1 MRCII
6 LTHLLNRYL
15 NSAALVADAGH
26 SLSGEFPSSMPTI
39 YGHNDVYTN
48 SRPDLIADLVTLF
61 TLIFSMRPP
70 SPRYPL
76 GYGKFES
83 LGTITVSIFLLLG
96 GLGIGLHSWG
106 LLSQTLQTTLSNNK
120 ELPSW
125 LANLLHSLISVSS
138 IDPHEHGHSHSPGMG
153 EGESLSPSAILFPL
167 FGILVKE
174 YLYRA
179 TKKVA
184 EEQNSSVLMAN
195 AMHHRS
201 DAYSS
206 IVTIVAILG
215 SLIWESVPVDPLGGK
230 SILIP

>member
-1 MRCII
+1 M
-6 LTHLLNRYL
+6 
-15 NSAALVADAGH
+15 
-26 SLSGEFPSSMPTI
+26 
-39 YGHNDVYTN
+39 
-48 SRPDLIADLVTLF
+48 
-61 TLIFSMRPP
+61 
-70 SPRYPL
+70 
-76 GYGKFES
+76 
-83 LGTITVSIFLLLG
+83 
-96 GLGIGLHSWG
+96 HSWG

-125 LANLLHSLISVSS
+125 LAQLLHSLVSVSS
-138 IDPHEHGHSHSPGMG
+138 IDPHEHGHSHSD

-215 SLIWESVPVDPLGGK
+215 SLIWESVPVDPMGGK
-230 SILIP
+230 FLPSSS